1 MNRLKLLT
9 ICMFVSGAV
18 FSQEWKPQTWP
29 VLKQYDREH
38 LYQVALPLGGI
49 GTGTVSLGGRGE
61 LRDWEIMNVPGK
73 KYSTVTT
80 GNNAPFFAIYAKPQT
95 GEAMTT
101 LLAGPLYPQEYLHY
115 EGRPV
120 NHHGMPR
127 FADAT
132 FEAAYPFGQV
142 HLSDRQLPGESDGQR
157 IQSVGTGRRRC
168 QWHAD
173 CRVGL

>member
-1 MNRLKLLT
+1 
-9 ICMFVSGAV
+9 MFVSGAV

-101 LLAGPLYPQEYLHY
+101 LLARRLI
-115 EGRPV
+115 R
-120 NHHGMPR
+120 
-127 FADAT
+127 
-132 FEAAYPFGQV
+132 
-142 HLSDRQLPGESDGQR
+142 SDKCIFP
-157 IQSVGTGRRRC
+157 TGN
-168 QWHAD
+168 
-173 CRVGL
+173 CR